1 MIKDKE
7 ECPEAYLSK
16 NPETKTSR
24 EVQFEAPNCNCQ
36 VITNMYR
43 EKKSLKGFI
52 KVFENTI
59 KTVCKILEWKDINW
73 GNFQEKVLVT
83 ANWSFEISGIF
94 CKEIIWWKVRSLP
107 AQSKQHQSYKYPP

>member
-36 VITNMYR
+36 VMINMCR
-43 EKKSLKGFI
+43 KKKFSKGFI
-52 KVFENTI
+52 KVFDNAI
-59 KTVCKILEWKDINW
+59 KTVCKILAWKNTNW
-73 GNFQEKVLVT
+73 ENFQALDT
-83 ANWSFEISGIF
+83 ANRSFEISGNVY
-94 CKEIIWWKVRSLP
+94 KEIIWWEVRSLP
-107 AQSKQHQSYKYPP
+107 AQS